1 LGGASQGLA
10 AELGA
15 SGSAQAK
22 LDSLIWESEESVWQD
37 GKRDGTLAG

>member
-1 LGGASQGLA
+1 LA

-37 GKRDGTLAG
+37 GKRDWLP